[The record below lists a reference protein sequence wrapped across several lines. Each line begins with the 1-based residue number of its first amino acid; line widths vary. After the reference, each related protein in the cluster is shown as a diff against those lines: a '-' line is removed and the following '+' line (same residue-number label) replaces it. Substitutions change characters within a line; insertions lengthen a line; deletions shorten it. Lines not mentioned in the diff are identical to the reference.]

1 MIRVGVTGGI
11 GSGKSTV
18 CRLFA
23 ERGVPVYDS
32 DSEAKRLMGEDP
44 SLRAALVEAFGDE
57 TFRDGVLNRRYLAA
71 TVFGD
76 RRALARLEALV
87 HPCVKR
93 DFERWAAERTAE
105 PYVVLECAIL
115 YESGM
120 DAAVDR
126 VVAVVAPEELRLVR
140 VNARDGASAAEIRR
154 RMAAQLSDDVLSARA
169 DYIIVNINREDLAAD
184 VAECDRRFRY
194 EEINL
199 DFSRRQVMTIVNVT
213 PDSFFAGSR
222 TPDWLD
228 VERRVREAVEAG
240 ASVIDVGGYS
250 SRSGADE
257 VSPEEEWRRV
267 DLGVGAVR
275 SLSSD
280 LPVSI
285 DTFRSSVAARAIHKY
300 GKVIIN
306 DISAGELD
314 PLIVDVAA
322 EHDVPYVAMHMKGD
336 PRTMQSM
343 TDYRDIVAEV
353 VDYFRERTAQL
364 RERGV
369 RRIVVDPGF
378 GFAKTLEQNYEL
390 LRGLHRL
397 AELGY
402 PVLAGVSR
410 KSMIYK
416 LLGTTPAEALNGTTA
431 LHWECLRQGAVILRA
446 HDTREAVEVVRMF
459 DQFMQA

>member
-154 RMAAQLSDDVLSARA
+154 RRA
-169 DYIIVNINREDLAAD
+169 ERTGRLYH
-184 VAECDRRFRY
+184 CQYQQGGFGRRC
-194 EEINL
+194 
-199 DFSRRQVMTIVNVT
+199 
-213 PDSFFAGSR
+213 G
-222 TPDWLD
+222 
-228 VERRVREAVEAG
+228 RVR
-240 ASVIDVGGYS
+240 
-250 SRSGADE
+250 
-257 VSPEEEWRRV
+257 P
-267 DLGVGAVR
+267 
-275 SLSSD
+275 
-280 LPVSI
+280 SI
-285 DTFRSSVAARAIHKY
+285 
-300 GKVIIN
+300 
-306 DISAGELD
+306 
-314 PLIVDVAA
+314 PL
-322 EHDVPYVAMHMKGD
+322 
-336 PRTMQSM
+336 
-343 TDYRDIVAEV
+343 
-353 VDYFRERTAQL
+353 
-364 RERGV
+364 
-369 RRIVVDPGF
+369 
-378 GFAKTLEQNYEL
+378 
-390 LRGLHRL
+390 
-397 AELGY
+397 
-402 PVLAGVSR
+402 
-410 KSMIYK
+410 
-416 LLGTTPAEALNGTTA
+416 
-431 LHWECLRQGAVILRA
+431 
-446 HDTREAVEVVRMF
+446 
-459 DQFMQA
+459 

>member
-32 DSEAKRLMGEDP
+32 DSEAKRLMREGP

-76 RRALARLEALV
+76 RHALARLEALV

-105 PYVVLECAIL
+105 SYVVLECAIL

-169 DYIIVNINREDLAAD
+169 DYTIVNINREDLAAD

-194 EEINL
+194 EA
-199 DFSRRQVMTIVNVT
+199 
-213 PDSFFAGSR
+213 AG
-222 TPDWLD
+222 
-228 VERRVREAVEAG
+228 
-240 ASVIDVGGYS
+240 
-250 SRSGADE
+250 
-257 VSPEEEWRRV
+257 
-267 DLGVGAVR
+267 
-275 SLSSD
+275 
-280 LPVSI
+280 
-285 DTFRSSVAARAIHKY
+285 
-300 GKVIIN
+300 N
-306 DISAGELD
+306 
-314 PLIVDVAA
+314 
-322 EHDVPYVAMHMKGD
+322 
-336 PRTMQSM
+336 
-343 TDYRDIVAEV
+343 
-353 VDYFRERTAQL
+353 
-364 RERGV
+364 
-369 RRIVVDPGF
+369 
-378 GFAKTLEQNYEL
+378 
-390 LRGLHRL
+390 
-397 AELGY
+397 
-402 PVLAGVSR
+402 
-410 KSMIYK
+410 
-416 LLGTTPAEALNGTTA
+416 
-431 LHWECLRQGAVILRA
+431 
-446 HDTREAVEVVRMF
+446 
-459 DQFMQA
+459 

>member
-93 DFERWAAERTAE
+93 DFERWAAE

-194 EEINL
+194 EA
-199 DFSRRQVMTIVNVT
+199 
-213 PDSFFAGSR
+213 AG
-222 TPDWLD
+222 
-228 VERRVREAVEAG
+228 
-240 ASVIDVGGYS
+240 
-250 SRSGADE
+250 
-257 VSPEEEWRRV
+257 
-267 DLGVGAVR
+267 
-275 SLSSD
+275 
-280 LPVSI
+280 
-285 DTFRSSVAARAIHKY
+285 
-300 GKVIIN
+300 N
-306 DISAGELD
+306 
-314 PLIVDVAA
+314 
-322 EHDVPYVAMHMKGD
+322 
-336 PRTMQSM
+336 
-343 TDYRDIVAEV
+343 
-353 VDYFRERTAQL
+353 
-364 RERGV
+364 
-369 RRIVVDPGF
+369 
-378 GFAKTLEQNYEL
+378 
-390 LRGLHRL
+390 
-397 AELGY
+397 
-402 PVLAGVSR
+402 
-410 KSMIYK
+410 
-416 LLGTTPAEALNGTTA
+416 
-431 LHWECLRQGAVILRA
+431 
-446 HDTREAVEVVRMF
+446 
-459 DQFMQA
+459 

>member
-154 RMAAQLSDDVLSARA
+154 RMAAQLLRRRA
-169 DYIIVNINREDLAAD
+169 ERTGRLYH
-184 VAECDRRFRY
+184 CQYQQGGFGRRC
-194 EEINL
+194 
-199 DFSRRQVMTIVNVT
+199 
-213 PDSFFAGSR
+213 G
-222 TPDWLD
+222 
-228 VERRVREAVEAG
+228 RVR
-240 ASVIDVGGYS
+240 
-250 SRSGADE
+250 
-257 VSPEEEWRRV
+257 P
-267 DLGVGAVR
+267 
-275 SLSSD
+275 
-280 LPVSI
+280 SI
-285 DTFRSSVAARAIHKY
+285 
-300 GKVIIN
+300 
-306 DISAGELD
+306 
-314 PLIVDVAA
+314 PL
-322 EHDVPYVAMHMKGD
+322 
-336 PRTMQSM
+336 
-343 TDYRDIVAEV
+343 
-353 VDYFRERTAQL
+353 
-364 RERGV
+364 
-369 RRIVVDPGF
+369 
-378 GFAKTLEQNYEL
+378 
-390 LRGLHRL
+390 
-397 AELGY
+397 
-402 PVLAGVSR
+402 
-410 KSMIYK
+410 
-416 LLGTTPAEALNGTTA
+416 
-431 LHWECLRQGAVILRA
+431 
-446 HDTREAVEVVRMF
+446 
-459 DQFMQA
+459 

>member
-32 DSEAKRLMGEDP
+32 DSEAKRLMREDP
-44 SLRAALVEAFGDE
+44 SLRAARDE

-169 DYIIVNINREDLAAD
+169 DYTIVNINREDLAAD

-194 EEINL
+194 EA
-199 DFSRRQVMTIVNVT
+199 
-213 PDSFFAGSR
+213 AG
-222 TPDWLD
+222 
-228 VERRVREAVEAG
+228 
-240 ASVIDVGGYS
+240 
-250 SRSGADE
+250 
-257 VSPEEEWRRV
+257 
-267 DLGVGAVR
+267 
-275 SLSSD
+275 
-280 LPVSI
+280 
-285 DTFRSSVAARAIHKY
+285 
-300 GKVIIN
+300 N
-306 DISAGELD
+306 
-314 PLIVDVAA
+314 
-322 EHDVPYVAMHMKGD
+322 
-336 PRTMQSM
+336 
-343 TDYRDIVAEV
+343 
-353 VDYFRERTAQL
+353 
-364 RERGV
+364 
-369 RRIVVDPGF
+369 
-378 GFAKTLEQNYEL
+378 
-390 LRGLHRL
+390 
-397 AELGY
+397 
-402 PVLAGVSR
+402 
-410 KSMIYK
+410 
-416 LLGTTPAEALNGTTA
+416 
-431 LHWECLRQGAVILRA
+431 
-446 HDTREAVEVVRMF
+446 
-459 DQFMQA
+459 

>member
-76 RRALARLEALV
+76 RHALARLEALV

-169 DYIIVNINREDLAAD
+169 DY
-184 VAECDRRFRY
+184 
-194 EEINL
+194 
-199 DFSRRQVMTIVNVT
+199 TT
-213 PDSFFAGSR
+213 
-222 TPDWLD
+222 
-228 VERRVREAVEAG
+228 
-240 ASVIDVGGYS
+240 
-250 SRSGADE
+250 
-257 VSPEEEWRRV
+257 VSYTH
-267 DLGVGAVR
+267 LT
-275 SLSSD
+275 
-280 LPVSI
+280 LP
-285 DTFRSSVAARAIHKY
+285 
-300 GKVIIN
+300 
-306 DISAGELD
+306 
-314 PLIVDVAA
+314 
-322 EHDVPYVAMHMKGD
+322 
-336 PRTMQSM
+336 
-343 TDYRDIVAEV
+343 
-353 VDYFRERTAQL
+353 
-364 RERGV
+364 
-369 RRIVVDPGF
+369 
-378 GFAKTLEQNYEL
+378 
-390 LRGLHRL
+390 
-397 AELGY
+397 
-402 PVLAGVSR
+402 
-410 KSMIYK
+410 
-416 LLGTTPAEALNGTTA
+416 TT
-431 LHWECLRQGAVILRA
+431 
-446 HDTREAVEVVRMF
+446 
-459 DQFMQA
+459 